1 MSFIDSIFFILR
13 ITCQRPNPLYIKP
26 NAKNNTELIDTLFL
40 RPDGKGWNA
49 LLNFLYDNRDK
60 MTANVLPHIV
70 VLVDEWCN
78 VINIHD
84 ELPEEAKVVGLISL
98 WLLESIKD
106 SYED

>member
-1 MSFIDSIFFILR
+1 
-13 ITCQRPNPLYIKP
+13 
-26 NAKNNTELIDTLFL
+26 
-40 RPDGKGWNA
+40 
-49 LLNFLYDNRDK
+49 